1 MPQPAAQIPGGS
13 IGVKDTHASND
24 RQTLLVDIPSRFA
37 FFAKDGRSL
46 EDLASPP
53 LRFANSAEL
62 DCCASSMGEASPKLL
77 FGSQHKGCPPPLNM
91 DNQSFLAI
99 ERQFEE
105 LHDHFRSRAE
115 KRYQYIDPKPCPLRT
130 KRHVDVIE
138 AIFSSQR
145 YHLSAPVSPLTLYN
159 EDIAERNLHTPPTR
173 AQDPY
178 ARVISAIY
186 QEDVADR
193 NILQNGGG
201 VRCHPPQYSRRVRK
215 SRSQFYDGKED
226 RTKPRSQ
233 SPSVSR
239 RPFDEREKG
248 GLRTS
253 MSEHDLRN
261 HSSTTTEKRIKSEK
275 GLYESNGADLA
286 MSSVPDVRSTFN
298 NPASVDTKPAKIG
311 SNVLGDLQKMKA
323 NNQPDQLVT
332 SCQLKSEAKAP
343 SNKDHRPRNL
353 IFPKPCTF
361 SSRKNVRDLSI
372 NMELAAPRKMFVKV
386 GTRPVESS
394 SPRSQRNP
402 SIDEIVNSPISV
414 TSSKAPVL
422 PKTASRKVEEIMNMF
437 RQAYS
442 SSQKTHC
449 HPTSETLED
458 TIIREINCHDAFR
471 RIYSD
476 NSSEHLHESN
486 NTENS
491 LGRHQT
497 KNFSRRGQYLMSSRR
512 KESSKGADGSDAPR
526 RELSIPALK
535 EVESDTSYNCEL
547 RTRQRRHTYA
557 QPPSRVIRDR
567 GVKAGF
573 QGTSASPSQQPCRSG
588 YSNSVSDGSDTSKWS
603 IFPQSQNPKPRVK
616 DKSLKIDGND
626 PIIVSEIQLGRTEP
640 CRRYSALSDGS
651 ALSAGSSKS
660 KGSSHS
666 SSSWVE
672 SAPSKIAFPV
682 VSGRD
687 VDSISPE

>member
-1 MPQPAAQIPGGS
+1 MVGLKKFLS
-13 IGVKDTHASND
+13 TEKSRD
-24 RQTLLVDIPSRFA
+24 RLCS
-37 FFAKDGRSL
+37 
-46 EDLASPP
+46 
-53 LRFANSAEL
+53 ANSAEL
-62 DCCASSMGEASPKLL
+62 GCCASSRGEASPKLF
-77 FGSQHKGCPPPLNM
+77 FGSQHKACPPPLNM

-239 RPFDEREKG
+239 RPFYEREKG

-261 HSSTTTEKRIKSEK
+261 HSSTTTEKRIKSEE

-286 MSSVPDVRSTFN
+286 MPSVPDVRSTFN
-298 NPASVDTKPAKIG
+298 NPASVDTKPAKIA
-311 SNVLGDLQKMKA
+311 SNFLGDLQKMKA
-323 NNQPDQLVT
+323 NNQPNQLVT
-332 SCQLKSEAKAP
+332 SCQLKSEAKTP

-414 TSSKAPVL
+414 TSSKAPML

-471 RIYSD
+471 RIHSD

-512 KESSKGADGSDAPR
+512 KESSKAADGSDAPR

-557 QPPSRVIRDR
+557 QPPSRVIRNR

-573 QGTSASPSQQPCRSG
+573 QGTSASPSPQPCRSG
-588 YSNSVSDGSDTSKWS
+588 YSNCKSPIENRPHSSHSRLSRAASAVSDGSDTSKWS
-603 IFPQSQNPKPRVK
+603 IFPQSQNPKPGVM
-616 DKSLKIDGND
+616 DKSLKIHGND

-640 CRRYSALSDGS
+640 NRRYSALSDGS

-687 VDSISPE
+687 VDTISPE